1 MTDPYNRAP
10 MSQHVTPAPQAPLY
24 FDAVLTP
31 NRSLPRWGFRFLMA
45 SMVVF
50 LGSLGFA
57 FAQLGAWP
65 VAGFCG
71 LEFVLVWG
79 AFQLSYRSGR
89 LYEKIRLD
97 DEALTVSRVVPN
109 RPVKSFVFQP
119 SWVRVAMDNPPGH
132 DSKLTLS
139 SHGRTI
145 SVGSFLTPDERLE
158 VAQALGEAI
167 ARWRS
172 PATA

>member
-1 MTDPYNRAP
+1 MSHSETRAP
-10 MSQHVTPAPQAPLY
+10 GGPLY
-24 FDAVLTP
+24 FDAILTP
-31 NRSLPRWGFRFLMA
+31 NRSLPRWGFRLLMA

-65 VAGFCG
+65 VSGFCG

-79 AFQLSYRSGR
+79 AFHLNYRSGR
-89 LYEKIRLD
+89 MYEQIRLD
-97 DEALTVSRVVPN
+97 EKELTISRVVPN

-119 SWVRVAMDNPPGH
+119 TWVRVAIDNPPQH
-132 DSKLTLS
+132 DSKLLLS

-145 SVGSFLTPDERLE
+145 SVGSFLSPDERLE
-158 VAQALGEAI
+158 VAEALREAI
-167 ARWRS
+167 ERWRS
-172 PATA
+172 PARA

>member
-1 MTDPYNRAP
+1 MNQPD
-10 MSQHVTPAPQAPLY
+10 TPAPGGPLY

-31 NRSLPRWGFRFLMA
+31 NRSLPRWGFRLLMA

-79 AFQLSYRSGR
+79 AFHLSYRSGR
-89 LYEKIRLD
+89 MYEEIRLD
-97 DEALTVSRVVPN
+97 DAALTVRRVEPN
-109 RPVKSFVFQP
+109 RPTRSFRFQP
-119 SWVRVAMDNPPGH
+119 TWVRVAMDDPPRH

-139 SHGRTI
+139 SHGRTVA
-145 SVGSFLTPDERLE
+145 VGGFLSPDERLE
-158 VAQALGEAI
+158 VAQALAEAI
-167 ARWRS
+167 ERWRS
-172 PATA
+172 PAALAD